1 MPPELLV
8 QLRVGG
14 LGVVSVSTL
23 GVELLFGVK
32 LLREGRCWLGGVFLR
47 RNAAPGHPHSYSSA
61 GEFPGPRD
69 EYAGRDVLA
78 CVARHDRML
87 KGESMDISKCR
98 RLFGSFSS
106 GRESRITI

>member
-8 QLRVGG
+8 QLRAGG
-14 LGVVSVSTL
+14 FGVVSVSTL
-23 GVELLFGVK
+23 GVERFLGVK
-32 LLREGRCWLGGVFLR
+32 LLREGSCWPGGVFLR

-61 GEFPGPRD
+61 GELPRPPD

-87 KGESMDISKCR
+87 KGESMDISKWR
-98 RLFGSFSS
+98 RLFGSLSS
-106 GRESRITI
+106 GRDSRITI